1 MDCTDV
7 VEKRLR
13 TAKKHR
19 GTKALDSVNQIK
31 ALQVELD
38 RCEDL
43 RMKNIER
50 LNTGDMSK
58 DDYLSERDALNSR
71 VEDLKRRL
79 IECQSR
85 KQEAETAED
94 PEVQR
99 FLDANSKY
107 KGQQKLTNDMVKA
120 FIESVLIY
128 DPERIEIKWNFS
140 DRVQGMME

>member
-1 MDCTDV
+1 MW
-7 VEKRLR
+7 LL
-13 TAKKHR
+13 R